1 MLFLSSRVY
10 ASTADDAASSRFITA
25 NLMMNFETG
34 TQVMTDWESG
44 LAELME
50 SSVQDSPG
58 APNEALFCKPVQV
71 IYISGA
77 SEARADHRPSPEIT
91 VKQIPCPGML

>member
-34 TQVMTDWESG
+34 TQVMTGWES
-44 LAELME
+44 ALMG

-58 APNEALFCKPVQV
+58 APNDALFCKPVEV

-77 SEARADHRPSPEIT
+77 SEAPQTIDHLPKLR
-91 VKQIPCPGML
+91 